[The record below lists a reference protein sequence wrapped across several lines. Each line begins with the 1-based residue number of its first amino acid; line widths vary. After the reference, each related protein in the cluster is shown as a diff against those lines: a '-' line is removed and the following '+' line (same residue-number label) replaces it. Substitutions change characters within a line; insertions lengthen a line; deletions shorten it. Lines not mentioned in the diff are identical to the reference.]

1 MVHFSVGICVAI
13 ACVLLPHYKQLS
25 SWLKE
30 ANRLSEQRDDVN
42 PTVQSDLS
50 FRYAKLGQLG
60 ADEVKALS
68 VEAEWQK
75 PPLYLS
81 LTLSFSTTWASYLV
95 MCIACELLNPGIP
108 AYIGINL
115 LCFECANS
123 LLVGLVFWLKSDWL
137 GPYSDLPDEIC
148 QWQVYWHLS
157 RGDVTDS
164 EKHPKA
170 VFSLSG
176 RDRNPLL
183 HV

>member
-1 MVHFSVGICVAI
+1 MHPL
-13 ACVLLPHYKQLS
+13 VLY
-25 SWLKE
+25 
-30 ANRLSEQRDDVN
+30 V
-42 PTVQSDLS
+42 
-50 FRYAKLGQLG
+50 
-60 ADEVKALS
+60 
-68 VEAEWQK
+68 
-75 PPLYLS
+75 S
-81 LTLSFSTTWASYLV
+81 LTFGFSKTCASYLV
-95 MCIACELLNPGIP
+95 MCIACELLGLVVP
-108 AYIGINL
+108 AYIGVSL
-115 LCFECANS
+115 LRFERANS